1 MLIPVMLGG
10 GVIDMLG
17 VASIMPFIAVLSN
30 PSVVQTNGY
39 LNWAYETFAFT
50 SVTDFMRFLALI
62 FFGLLVLT
70 LAYRAMSIWV
80 LSRFTQ
86 MREYSI
92 GHELVRRYLGQPY
105 DWFMNRHSADIGK
118 SIMNE
123 VSRVVG
129 SVIIP
134 LVQLVVQGAI
144 VLSLLTLLLLVDHHV
159 ALTLGGAFVACYVSI
174 YLLQRSYLRR
184 IGLNLE
190 RANQARFRI
199 VSEAFAGVK
208 SAKVSGLEEHYA
220 AAFARPA
227 YDYARNIAASNLAT
241 QIPRLALELLA
252 FGGMLGMIF
261 FTIGDSSF
269 QEMLPLLSVYGLASY
284 RLMPA
289 MQQAYLAASTL
300 RVAGPVLDSLHAEY
314 SALYV
319 PAPTDNGPRLDLDD
333 DIRLDR
339 ISYRYPGAG
348 KMNIVGVD
356 MTIKARTSIGIVGP
370 TGSGKTTTAD
380 IILGL
385 LQPAEGSLL
394 VDGQRVGTANR
405 ARWQKSIGYVPQQ
418 IFLIDDTVAA
428 NIAYG
433 TPRDLI
439 DKEGTIQA
447 ARIANLHD
455 FVVNELPSGYDTM
468 VGERGVRLSGGQ
480 IQRIGIAR
488 ALYRKP
494 ALLVLDE
501 ATSALD
507 TLTESAVMDA
517 ISNLSHKLTMV
528 IVAHRLSTVRDCDRI
543 YVMEHG
549 RISES
554 GTFEELSNRSGR
566 FRDMVHGTIPLRQ

>member
-1 MLIPVMLGG
+1 MLGG

-30 PSVVQTNGY
+30 PGIVQTNAY
-39 LNWAYETFAFT
+39 LKWGYETFAFA
-50 SVTDFMRFLALI
+50 SVTDYMRFLALV
-62 FFGLLVLT
+62 FLGLLVLT
-70 LAYRAMSIWV
+70 LAYRAMSTWI

-105 DWFMNRHSADIGK
+105 DWFMSRHSADLGK
-118 SIMNE
+118 SIMNQ

-144 VLSLLTLLLLVDHHV
+144 VLSLLTLLLLVDHRM
-159 ALTLGGAFVACYVSI
+159 AISLGIAFIACYVSI

-184 IGLNLE
+184 IGENLE

-199 VSEAFAGVK
+199 VNEAFSGVK
-208 SAKVSGLEEHYA
+208 SAKVSGLEMHYA

-241 QIPRLALELLA
+241 MIPRLALELLA

-269 QEMLPLLSVYGLASY
+269 QQMLPLLSVYGLASY

-289 MQQAYLAASTL
+289 MQQAYLAVATL
-300 RVAGPVLDSLHAEY
+300 RVAGPVLESLHAEY
-314 SALYV
+314 VSLRV
-319 PAPTDNGPRLDLDD
+319 PAPPDKGPRIGLVEN
-333 DIRLDR
+333 IRLDN

-348 KMNIVGVD
+348 KMNIAGID
-356 MTIKARTSIGIVGP
+356 MTIKACTSIGIVGP
-370 TGSGKTTTAD
+370 TGSGKTTTVD

-385 LQPAEGSLL
+385 LQAAGGRLL
-394 VDGQRVGTANR
+394 VDGVEIGANNL

-433 TPRDLI
+433 TPREQI
-439 DKEGTIQA
+439 DMQAVTEA

-455 FVVNELPSGYDTM
+455 FVINEMPHGYDTM

-480 IQRIGIAR
+480 VQRIGIAR
-488 ALYRKP
+488 ALYRNP

-507 TLTESAVMDA
+507 NLTEIAVMDA
-517 ISNLSHKLTMV
+517 ISNLRYKLTMV
-528 IVAHRLSTVRDCDRI
+528 IVAHRLSTVRDCDCI
-543 YVMEHG
+543 YVMERG
-549 RISES
+549 RISDCGS
-554 GTFEELSNRSGR
+554 FDELSSRSGR
-566 FRDMVHGTIPLRQ
+566 FRDMVQGSARIRL